1 LPQKILAVDDEP
13 DILRLTQFLLESWG
27 YEVTTASS
35 GKEAIERA
43 HADTPELILMDVN
56 MEEMNGFEACE
67 VLKADFATSFIPVI
81 MLTSQDQV
89 HNKIVGLGKG
99 ADDYVIK
106 TVDPLELQARI
117 EMVIRRTQEQSG
129 ANPLTRLPGN
139 LAIEREIK
147 KRLGS
152 GENFSVCYCD
162 LDNFKAYN
170 DKYGYEAGDKVI
182 GHTARILMKAVRGN
196 GPGGDFLGHIGGD
209 DFVIVTTPAHDSD
222 ICKAVVEQF
231 DSSIV
236 NFYDTDDRERKSIQV
251 EDRAGRLENFPIMSI
266 TMAVVSGSRENFES
280 THVIAE
286 RAAELKKYL
295 KRFQGSN
302 FLSERRGTSDA
313 RAGEVA
319 ASQGIPSAR

>member
-1 LPQKILAVDDEP
+1 MPQRILAVDDEP

-27 YEVTTASS
+27 YEVTTAAS
-35 GKEAIERA
+35 GKEAISRA
-43 HADTPELILMDVN
+43 HDETPDLILMDVN

-67 VLKADFATSFIPVI
+67 VLKHDFATSIIPII

-89 HNKIVGLGKG
+89 HNKTTGLAKG

-147 KRLGS
+147 KRLSS
-152 GENFSVCYCD
+152 GDAFSVCYCD

-170 DKYGYEAGDKVI
+170 DKYGYEAGDRVI
-182 GHTARILMKAVRGN
+182 GHTAKLLMKSVRETGD
-196 GPGGDFLGHIGGD
+196 GGDFLGHIGGD
-209 DFVIVTTPAHDSD
+209 DFVMVTTPEHDND
-222 ICKAVVEQF
+222 ICKAVVERF
-231 DSSIV
+231 DATIPD
-236 NFYDTDDRERKSIQV
+236 FYDEDDRNRKGIQI
-251 EDRAGRLENFPIMSI
+251 ENRSGRLEDFPIMSI
-266 TMAVVSGSRENFES
+266 TVAVVSGSRVDFES

-295 KRFQGSN
+295 KRFRGSN
-302 FLSERRGTSDA
+302 FLSERRGEGHSDEIATA
-313 RAGEVA
+313 RGLGS
-319 ASQGIPSAR
+319 AS

>member
-1 LPQKILAVDDEP
+1 LSQKILAVDDEP

-27 YEVTTASS
+27 YEVSTASS
-35 GKEAIERA
+35 GKEAVEQA
-43 HADTPELILMDVN
+43 QATEPDLILMDVN

-67 VLKADFATSFIPVI
+67 KIKADFATSFIPVI

-89 HNKIVGLGKG
+89 QNKVHGLGKG

-139 LAIEREIK
+139 LALEREIK
-147 KRLGS
+147 KRL
-152 GENFSVCYCD
+152 ETDIVFSVCYCD

-182 GHTARILMKAVRGN
+182 FHTAQILMNTVREL
-196 GPGGDFLGHIGGD
+196 GDRSDFVGHIGGD
-209 DFVIVTTPAHDSD
+209 DFVLLTAPDRDNAMCRSIAKEFDETIV
-222 ICKAVVEQF
+222 K
-231 DSSIV
+231 
-236 NFYDTDDRERKSIQV
+236 FYDEEDLSRKSIQV
-251 EDRAGRLENFPIMSI
+251 ENRSGSLENFPIMSI
-266 TMAVVSGSRENFES
+266 TLAVISGAKDDFES

-295 KRFQGSN
+295 KKFHGSN
-302 FLSERRGTSDA
+302 FLSERRGLREEA
-313 RAGEVA
+313 MGEVTT
-319 ASQGIPSAR
+319 SQGLRSAR

>member
-1 LPQKILAVDDEP
+1 MPQKILAVDDEP

-27 YEVTTASS
+27 YEVTTASN
-35 GKEAIERA
+35 GREAIERA
-43 HADTPELILMDVN
+43 HGETPDLILMDVN

-67 VLKADFATSFIPVI
+67 IMKSDFATSFIPII

-89 HNKIVGLGKG
+89 HNKIEGLGKG

-139 LAIEREIK
+139 LAIDREIK
-147 KRLGS
+147 KRLSSGGS
-152 GENFSVCYCD
+152 FSVCYCD

-170 DKYGYEAGDKVI
+170 DKYGYEAGDRVI
-182 GHTARILMKAVRGN
+182 SHTAKILMKAVRESGES
-196 GPGGDFLGHIGGD
+196 GDFLGHIGGD
-209 DFVIVTTPAHDSD
+209 DFVVVTSPNKDGG
-222 ICKAVVEQF
+222 ICKKVVERF
-231 DSSIV
+231 DATIPD
-236 NFYDTDDRERKSIQV
+236 FYDEGDRRRKSIQV
-251 EDRAGRLENFPIMSI
+251 ENRSGRLENFPIMSI
-266 TMAVVSGSRENFES
+266 TMAVVSGSRKELES
-280 THVIAE
+280 THAIAE

-302 FLSERRGTSDA
+302 YLSERRGGSDA
-313 RAGEVA
+313 RNEE
-319 ASQGIPSAR
+319 IPANGVRD